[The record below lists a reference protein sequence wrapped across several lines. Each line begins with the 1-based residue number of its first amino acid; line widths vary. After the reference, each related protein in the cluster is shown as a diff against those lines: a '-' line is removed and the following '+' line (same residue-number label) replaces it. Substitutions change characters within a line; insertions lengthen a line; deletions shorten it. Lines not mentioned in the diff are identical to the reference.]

1 MRSVSFATVFYQFGL
16 RPLLFNL
23 LKADAETVHR
33 QTIDTL
39 AWLATNPN
47 AGPLFHQPTRLAA
60 QAAMAGLCE
69 VRSPRLNQSLWH
81 CAFDNPLGLAA
92 GFDKDGTAARAWP
105 LMGFWALP
113 NSVQ

>member
-1 MRSVSFATVFYQFGL
+1 LQQFYQFGL

-47 AGPLFHQPTRLAA
+47 AGPLFISRLAS
-60 QAAMAGLCE
+60 LLK
-69 VRSPRLNQSLWH
+69 PRWQGFAKCDRLVSISL
-81 CAFDNPLGLAA
+81 F
-92 GFDKDGTAARAWP
+92 GTAR
-105 LMGFWALP
+105 LITHWA
-113 NSVQ
+113 